1 MKFVTV
7 GDVDFSVY
15 LVTRKDFEAFSKA
28 TNLKPEHW
36 RNPGFEQSPDH
47 PVVNVTWK
55 EADAFCKWLTDKER
69 KSGNLKSTESYRLP
83 TDTEWSKAV
92 GLPAESGATP
102 EERDMRVEDVYPW
115 GTQWPPP
122 AGAGNFAGEE
132 TVTELPI
139 EGYNDKFPNTSPVGS
154 FRANASGLYDMGG
167 NVWQWVQDS
176 FDGSTPAKTLRGGSW
191 YNGAIK
197 MSLLSSC
204 RIKSSPETIND
215 TYGFRIVKGKK

>member
-1 MKFVTV
+1 
-7 GDVDFSVY
+7 
-15 LVTRKDFEAFSKA
+15 
-28 TNLKPEHW
+28 
-36 RNPGFEQSPDH
+36 
-47 PVVNVTWK
+47 
-55 EADAFCKWLTDKER
+55 
-69 KSGNLKSTESYRLP
+69 LP
-83 TDTEWSKAV
+83 SDTEWSKAV

-102 EERDMRVEDVYPW
+102 EDRDMRIEDVYPW
-115 GTQWPPP
+115 GNQWPPP

-154 FRANASGLYDMGG
+154 FRANAAGLYDMGG

-176 FDGSTPAKTLRGGSW
+176 FDGSGAAKTLRGGSW

-215 TYGFRIVKGKK
+215 TYGFRIVRAADAKGKH